1 MMNFNYDL
9 QQAVQSQL
17 DAGEQLLWYGQPIAR
32 RTIRSAMPIVLF
44 GIMWTAFALF
54 WMAGA
59 AGFRFPDFSRLSESL
74 FALFGLPFVLI
85 GLGLL
90 ASPYFVYKKAKR
102 TVYAITN
109 RRAIVIVSGKFKFIQ
124 SYSGKDIGTI
134 SRSERADGTGD
145 IFFGEEAGEKRT
157 KPVGFLAIPDV
168 RRVERIL
175 IDTFKKDG
183 RASHQ
188 SWPDTTGARS
198 SAGF

>member
-1 MMNFNYDL
+1 MMNFNYEL
-9 QQAVQSQL
+9 QQAVQAQL
-17 DAGEQLLWYGQPIAR
+17 DSGEQLLWYGQPIPK
-32 RTIRSAMPIVLF
+32 RTMRTAMPIVLF
-44 GIMWTAFALF
+44 GIVWTSFALF

-59 AGFRFPDFSRLSESL
+59 AGFRIPDFSRLSESL
-74 FALFGLPFVLI
+74 FALFGIPFVLI

-109 RRAIVIVSGKFKFIQ
+109 RRALIVIGGKSKFIQ
-124 SYSGKDIGTI
+124 SYSGKEIGTI

-145 IFFGEEAGEKRT
+145 IFFGEEVGEKRT

-175 IDTFKKDG
+175 IDTFKKEG
-183 RASHQ
+183 RADAPF
-188 SWPDTTGARS
+188 WPDSTGPRS
-198 SAGF
+198 STGF